1 MPLRRSTAPKAGAKP
16 TIAPLGKNGALV
28 VARRLLREE
37 AFVWLTPKIRDVY
50 TARMASTFAGQGRV
64 NGWVRLLPP
73 VPRAVDRR
81 RYAPIPVWRRHRGIT
96 PTAWRRAAGVRRDE
110 AAADAAWRER
120 PLHDFVLTHVEAFRY
135 LQQYAWNFISP
146 SLPRMLRGYRGMRKA
161 ETRSPARPAATD
173 AATMSRLIREEAR
186 RLGLSAVGFTR
197 HDPRYTFAEFAA
209 DQLPNAIVC
218 VVEQDYEATQ
228 TLPSG
233 RAERSAF
240 RAYAELIGRV
250 GPLADF
256 IARQGYRARPE
267 DFAGHTMVIHYGVEA
282 GLGQLGLNGQL
293 LTPQA
298 GSRCRLALI
307 TTDAPVEYGAPVDY
321 GIEALCDSCQACVRR
336 CPVGAIPKARR
347 EHRGVTKAKI
357 KTERCLPTMIQTHGC
372 AVCMKVCPVQRYGLE
387 AVQEHFE
394 DTGEIL
400 GKGSDE
406 LEGYAWPLDGR
417 YYPATSKPRVGAEL
431 INPPGFEFDKT
442 RAAPRPDGGSPF
454 DL

>member
-1 MPLRRSTAPKAGAKP
+1 MTVLLRRSTAGRGNGKP
-16 TIAPLGKNGALV
+16 PIEPVGRNGV
-28 VARRLLREE
+28 TSVTRRVFREE
-37 AFVWLTPKIRDVY
+37 AFLWMTPRLRNVF
-50 TARMASTFAGQGRV
+50 TARMAQTFAGQGKV

-73 VPRAVDRR
+73 VPKAVDRR
-81 RYAPIPVWRRHRGIT
+81 RYAPIPVWRRHRGET
-96 PTAWRRAAGVRRDE
+96 PQQWRGRPGVKRDV
-110 AAADAAWRER
+110 AAAEQAWREQ

-135 LQQYAWNFISP
+135 LQQFAWNFISP
-146 SLPRMLRGYRGMRKA
+146 SLPRMLRGYRSMQKTA
-161 ETRSPARPAATD
+161 AARPARVTD
-173 AATMSRLIREEAR
+173 PAAMSRLIREEAK
-186 RLGLSAVGFTR
+186 RLGLSTVGFAA
-197 HDPRYTFAEFAA
+197 HDPKYTFDEFAA
-209 DQLPNAIVC
+209 DQLENVVVC
-218 VVEQDYEATQ
+218 IVEQDYEATQ

-250 GPLADF
+250 GPLAEF
-256 IARQGYRARPE
+256 IQEQGYRARPE

-307 TTDAPVEYGAPVDY
+307 TTDAPVVHGSPTDY

-336 CPVGAIPKARR
+336 CPVGAIPNSRR

-387 AVQEHFE
+387 AIQEHFE
-394 DTGEIL
+394 ETGEIL
-400 GKGSDE
+400 GKGTDE
-406 LEGYAWPLDGR
+406 LEGFAWPLDGR
-417 YYPATSKPRVGAEL
+417 YYGPGRKPRVTAEL
-431 INPPGFEFDKT
+431 IKPAGFEFDKT
-442 RAAPRPDGGSPF
+442 RKAPLADGGSPF